1 MKIPL
6 LCNIPLNRVFAFDR
20 HGMVTAGQYLA
31 DVHEL
36 AAQLPAASSVLND
49 CLDRYRFLVAFGAA
63 VVRGQ
68 VSLLPPAR
76 VAHVWGQMAEDFPG
90 VYCITDQVDRP
101 DVMPVMSF
109 PERSNVWSP
118 GMPVANPEIP
128 VLQKV
133 AVAFT
138 SGSTGRPKPMQ
149 KCWGICV
156 DYGVSAARSVGVVP
170 GEPGALVATS
180 PSQHLYGFIV
190 AALMPLQ
197 CGLAVNRDNPFF
209 AEDMRLTLE
218 AAPNLPIFATTPVQ
232 LRSCVL
238 EKTKLPPL
246 RFILSSTAPLAR
258 SLADDAEA
266 LFDTRLL
273 EFYGSTECGAVA
285 YRRQKET
292 DVWHTFDRVRVQPLP
307 QGFRIE
313 WDEFESA
320 VLSDVVEILNEREF
334 RLLGRDTDMVKIGGK
349 RTSIAYLNQQLQEIA
364 GVVDGAFLLEES
376 QDEGREP
383 RLTAFVNA
391 PTLSREAVVAALRER
406 VEAVFVPRKLFMV
419 PRLPRNATGK
429 LPRESMVR
437 LRQEL
442 EQLES

>member
-1 MKIPL
+1 MNIPL
-6 LCNIPLNRVFAFDR
+6 LCNMPAARVFAFDR
-20 HGMVTAGQYLA
+20 HNVVTAGQYLV
-31 DVHEL
+31 DVAEL
-36 AAQLPAASSVLND
+36 AERLPAESHVLND

-63 VVRGQ
+63 IVRGQ

-90 VYCITDQVDRP
+90 TYCITDQAERP
-101 DVMPVMSF
+101 DVMPVMPF
-109 PERSNVWSP
+109 PERTGVWSP
-118 GMPVANPEIP
+118 GMPVNNPEIP
-128 VLQKV
+128 VLQNV

-138 SGSTGRPKPMQ
+138 SGSTGRPKPMR

-190 AALMPLQ
+190 AAMMPLQ

-218 AAPNLPIFATTPVQ
+218 AAPYLPIFATTPVQ

-258 SLADDAEA
+258 SLAEGAEA
-266 LFDTRLL
+266 QFNTRLL
-273 EFYGSTECGAVA
+273 EFYGSTECGAIA
-285 YRRQKET
+285 YRRQKDT
-292 DVWHTFDRVRVQPLP
+292 DVWHTFDRVRVKSVP
-307 QGFRIE
+307 QGFRID
-313 WDEFESA
+313 WDEFETA

-349 RTSIAYLNQQLQEIA
+349 RTSIAYLNQQLQEIV

-391 PTLSREAVVAALRER
+391 PTLTRETVIAALRAR
-406 VEAVFVPRKLFMV
+406 VEAVFVPKRLFMV

-429 LPRESMVR
+429 LPRDSMVR

-442 EQLES
+442 EQQES